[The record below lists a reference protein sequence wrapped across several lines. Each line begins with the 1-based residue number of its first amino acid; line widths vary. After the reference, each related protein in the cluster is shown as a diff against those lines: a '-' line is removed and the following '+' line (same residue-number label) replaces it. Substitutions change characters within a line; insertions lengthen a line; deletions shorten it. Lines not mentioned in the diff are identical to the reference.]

1 MTAGTDVD
9 PYCPAVDWSGGTLP
23 EPPIGLLALWLAAWG
38 QQDRPL
44 LYLARGEGRARTLC
58 VALRALLP
66 GAQVLVFPPWDCLP
80 YDRAPPSA
88 AAMGERM
95 AVLRRLLEPCPA
107 PGRIVVASVA
117 AAAQRLPPPSALAD
131 ATLRVAVGAR
141 LEPEELQRFLVR
153 VGYVVDERVDEPGE
167 AAVRGNVVD
176 LFPAEAKD
184 PLRIELAGER
194 VVSLRTYDALS
205 QRSLEDVTEA
215 IIGPASEIVLP
226 GDAAAPSEAD
236 PHRLPMAY
244 GRLATLL
251 DFLPE
256 GRLVT
261 EAETDRIHADLMA
274 QVGDAFETR
283 PRPVGSGGEPSSS
296 TPIDPKLLYV
306 PEAEWRVL
314 LESHAPVRL
323 TMDGEGAWSP
333 LPAFRSEHGIPG
345 RQRCRL
351 CASGWLPATRIV
363 VAAADSAAQCRLR
376 QLDRAVR

>member
-9 PYCPAVDWSGGTLP
+9 PYCPAVNWSGGTLP

-44 LYLARGEGRARTLC
+44 LYLPRGEGRARALC

-66 GAQVLVFPPWDCLP
+66 GGQVLVFPPWDCLP

-226 GDAAAPSEAD
+226 GDAAAPSDGATRIGCPWPTAGSPRCWISCPRAPRHRGRDGPD
-236 PHRLPMAY
+236 PRRSDGA
-244 GRLATLL
+244 GG
-251 DFLPE
+251 E
-256 GRLVT
+256 
-261 EAETDRIHADLMA
+261 
-274 QVGDAFETR
+274 AFETR
-283 PRPVGSGGEPSSS
+283 PRLVGSGGEPSSS
-296 TPIDPKLLYV
+296 TPIDPKLLYI

-314 LESHAPVRL
+314 LESHAHVRL
-323 TMDGEGAWSP
+323 TMDGEGAGRRCR
-333 LPAFRSEHGIPG
+333 RSDPSAIPG

-351 CASGWLPATRIV
+351 CTSGWLPATASS
-363 VAAADSAAQCRLR
+363 VAAATPLRSAAC
-376 QLDRAVR
+376 DS